1 MAEKARI
8 LAVANKTALSG
19 ELRDAML
26 ERAGRGQ
33 AEFVLLVPATA
44 HGPARLMDPHVE
56 EDQIASQEEGAV
68 ESLRAAGLDVAEGR
82 LGDPDPLAAVED
94 ELNLHGPYDEI
105 IVSTL
110 PTHLSQWLKLRPPP
124 PPLSSCL
131 KPPLPHRV
139 EGLTDKPVRH
149 VVGQEV
155 EAPA

>member
-8 LAVANKTALSG
+8 LVVANKTALSD

-26 ERAGRGQ
+26 ERAGRGPT
-33 AEFVLLVPATA
+33 EFVLLVPATA
-44 HGPARLMDPHVE
+44 HGPARLMDPHAE
-56 EDQIASQEEGAV
+56 EDKIGSQEELAV
-68 ESLRAAGLDVAEGR
+68 ERLRGAGLDVVEGR

-105 IVSTL
+105 VVSTL
-110 PTHLSQWLKLRPPP
+110 PTHLSKWLKLD
-124 PPLSSCL
+124 
-131 KPPLPHRV
+131 LPHKV
-139 EGLTDKPVRH
+139 EGLTDKPVKH

>member
-8 LAVANKTALSG
+8 LVVANRTAMCD
-19 ELRDAML
+19 ELRQAML
-26 ERAGRGQ
+26 ERAGRGP

-44 HGPARLMDPHVE
+44 HGASRAMDPYSEMGEAV
-56 EDQIASQEEGAV
+56 SQEQQAV
-68 ESLRAAGLDVAEGR
+68 EAMRAAGLDVAEGKV
-82 LGDPDPLAAVED
+82 GDPDPLAAVED

-110 PTHLSQWLKLRPPP
+110 PTHLSKWLKLD
-124 PPLSSCL
+124 
-131 KPPLPHRV
+131 LPHKV
-139 EGLTDKPVRH
+139 EGLTDKPVSH

>member
-8 LAVANKTALSG
+8 LVVANRTAMCG
-19 ELRDAML
+19 ELRSAMV
-26 ERAGRGQ
+26 ERAGRGA

-44 HGPARLMDPHVE
+44 HGASRAMDPYSEVGEAKSHE
-56 EDQIASQEEGAV
+56 EQAMEAM
-68 ESLRAAGLDVAEGR
+68 RAAGLEVVEGR
-82 LGDPDPLAAVED
+82 VGDPDPLAAVED

-110 PTHLSQWLKLRPPP
+110 PTHLSKWLKLD
-124 PPLSSCL
+124 
-131 KPPLPHRV
+131 LPHKV
-139 EGLTDKPVRH
+139 EGLTDKPVTH

>member
-8 LAVANKTALSG
+8 LVVANRTALCD
-19 ELRDAML
+19 ELREAMR
-26 ERAGRGQ
+26 ERAKDGP

-44 HGPARLMDPHVE
+44 HGASRAMDPYTE
-56 EDQIASQEEGAV
+56 MGEARGQEELALQV
-68 ESLRAAGLDVAEGR
+68 LRSAGLDMAEGR
-82 LGDPDPLAAVED
+82 VGDPDALAAVED

-110 PTHLSQWLKLRPPP
+110 PTHLSKWLKMD
-124 PPLSSCL
+124 
-131 KPPLPHRV
+131 LPHKI
-139 EGLTDKPVRH
+139 EGLTDNPVTH

>member
-8 LAVANKTALSG
+8 LVVANRTAMCG
-19 ELRDAML
+19 ELRSAMV
-26 ERAGRGQ
+26 ERAGRGA

-44 HGPARLMDPHVE
+44 HGASRAMDPYSEVGEAKSHE
-56 EDQIASQEEGAV
+56 EQAMEAM
-68 ESLRAAGLDVAEGR
+68 RAAGLEVVEGR
-82 LGDPDPLAAVED
+82 VGDPNPLAAVED

-110 PTHLSQWLKLRPPP
+110 PTHLSKWLKLD
-124 PPLSSCL
+124 
-131 KPPLPHRV
+131 LPHKV
-139 EGLTDKPVRH
+139 EGLTDKPVTH